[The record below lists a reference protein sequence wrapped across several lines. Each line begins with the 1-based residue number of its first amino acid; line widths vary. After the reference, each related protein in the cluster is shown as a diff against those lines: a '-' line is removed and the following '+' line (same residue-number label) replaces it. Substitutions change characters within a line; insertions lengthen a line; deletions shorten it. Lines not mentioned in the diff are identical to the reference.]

1 MKGVL
6 IGHYTDEKNNTGAT
20 VIIPKNGAVGGVDVR
35 GSAPGTRET
44 DLLKGCKAV
53 DKVNAIC
60 LTGGSAFGLEAC
72 DGVME
77 YLSEKK
83 IGYNVGTRVVPI
95 VCGAVLYDLDY
106 SNGCFPK
113 KADGYEA
120 CKNASETYSTGSVG
134 AGKGATVGKVLGMNF
149 SSKGGVGIFEEKIG
163 NVTIG
168 AIVVANSFGDIIDI
182 ENNKKIVAGAK
193 MNGEFINTTKF
204 ILSAAASGNKGGNT
218 TLGCVFT
225 DAKLNREQANK
236 LAELAQNGLALSIS
250 PVHTMFDGDT
260 VFVLGCGEV
269 DVNFDLLTVAV
280 PEIVRKAVLNSVS
293 N

>member
-1 MKGVL
+1 MKGIL
-6 IGHYTDEKNNTGAT
+6 IGHSTSDQGRTGVT
-20 VIIPKNGAVGGVDVR
+20 VIIPANGAVGGVDVR

-106 SNGCFPK
+106 SNGSYPK
-113 KADGYEA
+113 KVDGYNA
-120 CKNASETYSTGSVG
+120 CKSASETYGVGSVG
-134 AGKGATVGKVLGMNF
+134 AGTGATVGKVLGMDF
-149 SSKGGVGIFEEKIG
+149 SSKGGVGIFEEKFG
-163 NVTIG
+163 DVTIG
-168 AIVVANSFGDIIDI
+168 AVVVTNSFGDIIDI
-182 ENNKKIVAGAK
+182 ENNRKIVAGAK
-193 MNGEFINTTKF
+193 VNGEFVNTTKLIF
-204 ILSAAASGNKGGNT
+204 SRAIGSGKGGNT
-218 TLGCVFT
+218 TIGCVFT
-225 DAKLNREQANK
+225 NAKLSREQSNK
-236 LAELAQNGLALSIS
+236 LAELAQNGLVLSIS

-260 VFVLGCGEV
+260 LFVLSCGEV
-269 DVNFDLLTVAV
+269 DASFDLLTIAV
-280 PEIVRKAVLNSVS
+280 SEVVRKAVLNSVL